1 MRLET
6 RNLKLETLWRADQLQ
21 SWVLRLTGATEI
33 LAFISVVMPR
43 SWMEVSHSWL
53 GLGEMPRG
61 PLIMFMIRQA
71 SYAYGMHGVSL
82 WLMATDVRRYQPL
95 IVFNAISF
103 LGAAVVFAVID
114 YTAGMPFW
122 WTIVDAVG
130 CASFGVA
137 VLILNRSMRGSLSH
151 ER

>member
-1 MRLET
+1 
-6 RNLKLETLWRADQLQ
+6 
-21 SWVLRLTGATEI
+21 
-33 LAFISVVMPR
+33 
-43 SWMEVSHSWL
+43 
-53 GLGEMPRG
+53 
-61 PLIMFMIRQA
+61 
-71 SYAYGMHGVSL
+71 MHGVSL

-137 VLILNRSMRGSLSH
+137 VLILNRSMRGSLNH
-151 ER
+151 ERRD

>member
-1 MRLET
+1 M
-6 RNLKLETLWRADQLQ
+6 NYDQIQ

-43 SWMEVSHSWL
+43 AWMESAHSWL
-53 GLGEMPRG
+53 GLGVMPEG
-61 PLIMFMIRQA
+61 PLLMFMIRQA

-103 LGAAVVFAVID
+103 LLASVVFSLID
-114 YTAGMPFW
+114 YTTGMPFW
-122 WTIVDAVG
+122 WTIVDGFG
-130 CASFGVA
+130 CASFGAA
-137 VLILNRSMRGSLSH
+137 VLILNYLRRGSMTK
-151 ER
+151 

>member
-1 MRLET
+1 MRAE
-6 RNLKLETLWRADQLQ
+6 QLQ

-43 SWMEVSHSWL
+43 SWMEASHSWL
-53 GLGEMPRG
+53 GLGAMPEG
-61 PLIMFMIRQA
+61 PIIMFMIRQA

-103 LGAAVVFAVID
+103 LIAGVVFSLID
-114 YTAGMPFW
+114 YIEGMPLW
-122 WTIVDAVG
+122 WTIVDGFG
-130 CASFGVA
+130 CASFGAA
-137 VLILNRSMRGSLSH
+137 VLILNSRMRGSLNQ
-151 ER
+151 

>member
-1 MRLET
+1 M
-6 RNLKLETLWRADQLQ
+6 NYDQLQ

-43 SWMEVSHSWL
+43 AWMESAHSWL
-53 GLGEMPRG
+53 GLGVMSDG
-61 PLIMFMIRQA
+61 PVIMFMIRQA

-103 LGAAVVFAVID
+103 LLASIVFSVID
-114 YTAGMPFW
+114 YTTGMPFW
-122 WTIVDAVG
+122 WTIVDGFG
-130 CASFGVA
+130 CASFGAA
-137 VLILNRSMRGSLSH
+137 VLILNYLRRGSMN
-151 ER
+151 